1 MGIIKRQSILYTII
15 SYFGLAIGAV
25 NTLLLMPH
33 YLTQAQVGLIGVFT
47 AIAFPLGAISNLG
60 SIFAINRFL
69 PYYKKFLP
77 ADKIDLPILAVS
89 FSLIGFL
96 VVTLIMISGK
106 TSIFQWFAHAPLLTE
121 YFYLLPFFT
130 MGYMLNS
137 IFQAINNGYFFTVWV
152 GIVTE
157 VIFRVFN
164 VLIILLLVFG
174 MIGFDGYIHLYV
186 FMFWIGL
193 VLYIAKLKSSSDW
206 NFFNKIS
213 LVTKRLKQYIV
224 PYSSFFWFTSVF
236 SVLATMIDT
245 IVLAGVNG
253 LEKSGSLLIATYF
266 ITVTQIPQRSIV
278 SVSVPVI
285 SESWRNNDMKNLQ
298 DVYFKSAN
306 NMLWAG
312 GFIYLCILLN
322 INEILSFLPASY
334 HEIKWVVYILGFA
347 KLIDYATGVNQ
358 NILALSRKNWKLDFY
373 TNILLVV
380 LLIPLNYFLIKKMGI
395 IGAATANVIG
405 FFIYNFV
412 RTFYLYQALKLSPF
426 NRQNLRLIVV
436 IVLILVS
443 LVLYGMY
450 TEIGEFNFW
459 ANSLIMT
466 VKSLLFGLGYLF
478 VLYLTRASD
487 DLKHMLMSNTI
498 FKKIYSRF

>member
-77 ADKIDLPILAVS
+77 ANKIDLPFLAVS
-89 FSLIGFL
+89 ISLIGFL
-96 VVTLIMISGK
+96 MVTLLMFFGK
-106 TSIFQWFAHAPLLTE
+106 TFIFQWFAHAPLLTE

-164 VLIILLLVFG
+164 VLIILLLVTEL
-174 MIGFDGYIHLYV
+174 IGFDGYIHLYV

-193 VLYIAKLKSSSDW
+193 VLYILRLKTGSEW
-206 NFFNKIS
+206 TFFNKTS
-213 LVTKRLKQYIV
+213 LVTQRLKKYMV

-285 SESWRNNDMKNLQ
+285 SESWRNNDMKNIQ
-298 DVYFKSAN
+298 EVYQKSAN

-312 GFIYLCILLN
+312 GFIYLCILFN
-322 INEILSFLPASY
+322 INEILSFLPESY
-334 HEIKWVVYILGFA
+334 YEIKWVVYILGFA

-395 IGAATANVIG
+395 IGAASANVIG

-412 RTFYLYQALKLSPF
+412 RTLYLYLALKLSPF
-426 NRQNLRLIVV
+426 NGQNVRLIAV
-436 IVLILVS
+436 ILVL
-443 LVLYGMY
+443 LVLLIVYGRY
-450 TEIGEFNFW
+450 TDIKIFHFW
-459 ANSLIMT
+459 SIAGIMAIKT
-466 VKSLLFGLGYLF
+466 FLFGVGYLGI
-478 VLYLTRASD
+478 LYLTNASD
-487 DLKHMLMSNTI
+487 DLRNMLISNPI
-498 FKKIYSRF
+498 GKKIFS